1 MDYENIFPNSTLSSA
16 QVVLLMMLVI
26 WSLIWKGIA
35 LWRAARKGD
44 TAWYVLLL
52 ILNTIGIVEI
62 FYIIFFSKDKK
73 VVKVEDNKNK

>member
-1 MDYENIFPNSTLSSA
+1 MDFKNLFPNSSLTSA
-16 QVVLLMMLVI
+16 QVTLLVILVI

-44 TAWYVLLL
+44 TAWYVLML

-62 FYIIFFSKDKK
+62 FYIIFFSKTKKEEKSEDKS
-73 VVKVEDNKNK
+73 

>member
-1 MDYENIFPNSTLSSA
+1 MDLKNLFPSSSLTSA
-16 QVVLLMMLVI
+16 QAALLAIIVI
-26 WSLIWKGIA
+26 WSIIWKGIA

-62 FYIIFFSKDKK
+62 FYIIFFSKKKEIKTFDKS
-73 VVKVEDNKNK
+73 